1 MKKYTF
7 ARLVLRC
14 LLPFFFFL
22 MFSNSIAFSDA
33 LDYLVRKV
41 AGGANCSV
49 VLIPNSSR
57 GALPSRLLL
66 SVTTGQS
73 YIRFSI
79 DGDDGSL
86 VEFVSQGLREKFDI
100 FELNL
105 GADISEAS
113 LWSQIV
119 KSVELGEEFYLTRKR
134 SAQGVSS
141 SGYKFSSLDTLLQP
155 LKYSCDFAGSKLI
168 ADSDDVLFKRE
179 KSLSLSYNEIM
190 HIRVV
195 LAMASGAR
203 IFDTSST
210 FSDSDRSAL
219 FDYTLAKSGSGNRY
233 FSEGLVKDLLATKI
247 KLIVPTDAE
256 LGRNVSKNGDWRVY
270 EDNLTSRC
278 EISTSAS
285 AVIGE
290 AVYDAPLM
298 RFAAIRSESD
308 DSLWID
314 LVSPNYFLKNK
325 KIQMLV
331 DGDAFD
337 LAFDPMNGSIGPK
350 VIYGNTINREVLIA
364 MRMGRAIDIVGT
376 SFLTKKPLKIRFSAI
391 GFEAALSDISKICGR
406 PGLMK
411 WIY

>member
-41 AGGANCSV
+41 AGGASCSL

-57 GALPSRLLL
+57 GALPPRLLL

-79 DGDDGSL
+79 DGDDGSS

-155 LKYSCDFAGSKLI
+155 LKYSCDFAGAKLI
-168 ADSDDVLFKRE
+168 ADSDGVLFKRE
-179 KSLSLSYNEIM
+179 KYLSLSYNEIM

-270 EDNLTSRC
+270 EDNLASRC

-391 GFEAALSDISKICGR
+391 GFEAALSEISKICGR

>member
-14 LLPFFFFL
+14 LLPFFLFL

-33 LDYLVRKV
+33 VDYLVRKV

-57 GALPSRLLL
+57 GALPPRLLL

-79 DGDDGSL
+79 DGDDSSS

-168 ADSDDVLFKRE
+168 ADSGDVLFKRE
-179 KSLSLSYNEIM
+179 KYLSPSYNEIM
-190 HIRVV
+190 HIRAV

-256 LGRNVSKNGDWRVY
+256 LGRNVSQNGDWRVY
-270 EDNLTSRC
+270 EDNLASRC

-391 GFEAALSDISKICGR
+391 GFEAALSEISKSCGR